1 MLGLLRA
8 GQAGYCHEP
17 PRNGPLE
24 VLFEPVSTAA
34 AEREL
39 EAGLL
44 LATLM
49 HELQMTPAGPGAAHR
64 TDVRQRF
71 AYLKPIGASCH
82 VNSREGVPNV
92 VRYLNSKREAESGRG
107 LATWRKFNP
116 PFDLAHQHEI
126 TAYLAL
132 VASCKASRI
141 RQASCT
147 CSMAVTR
154 GAGAN
159 SLAAPG
165 GRNGRALSQYD
176 KGRMRDRSARL
187 PPTSAR

>member
-107 LATWRKFNP
+107 LPTWRKFNP

-126 TAYLAL
+126 TAYLAPCCI
-132 VASCKASRI
+132 VQGFPDPASIMHLFDGRD
-141 RQASCT
+141 
-147 CSMAVTR
+147 
-154 GAGAN
+154 
-159 SLAAPG
+159 PG
-165 GRNGRALSQYD
+165 CWSEFPGSTG
-176 KGRMRDRSARL
+176 
-187 PPTSAR
+187 